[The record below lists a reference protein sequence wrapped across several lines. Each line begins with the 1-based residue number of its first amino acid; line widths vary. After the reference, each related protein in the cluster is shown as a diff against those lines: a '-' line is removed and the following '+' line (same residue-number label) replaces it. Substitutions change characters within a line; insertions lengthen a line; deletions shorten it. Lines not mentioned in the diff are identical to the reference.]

1 MNNLI
6 YWQSLYHWESN
17 SILSGIGFQMI
28 WKDVPDDMEQGSIYA
43 KIRRVIK
50 KLTARTCLTCFRSK
64 CFANR
69 AVRKRFVGA

>member
-1 MNNLI
+1 MKSLI

-17 SILSGIGFQMI
+17 SISSGIGFQMR
-28 WKDVPDDMEQGSIYA
+28 WKDVPDEMEEGSIYA

-50 KLTARTCLTCFRSK
+50 KLTARTCLTCFGSK

-69 AVRKRFVGA
+69 TVRRGFVGT

>member
-17 SILSGIGFQMI
+17 SISFGTGFQMI
-28 WKDVPDDMEQGSIYA
+28 WKDVPDDMEEGSIYA

-50 KLTARTCLTCFRSK
+50 KLTARTYLTRFRSK

-69 AVRKRFVGA
+69 TVRKCFVGA

>member
-1 MNNLI
+1 MKSLI

-17 SILSGIGFQMI
+17 SISFGIGFQMI

-50 KLTARTCLTCFRSK
+50 KLTARTYLACFRNK

-69 AVRKRFVGA
+69 TVRMRFVGA

>member
-1 MNNLI
+1 MKSLI

-17 SILSGIGFQMI
+17 SISSGIGFQMR

-50 KLTARTCLTCFRSK
+50 KLTARTDLTCFRIK

-69 AVRKRFVGA
+69 IVRKRFVGA

>member
-6 YWQSLYHWESN
+6 YWQSLFHWESN
-17 SILSGIGFQMI
+17 SNLSGIGFQMR

-43 KIRRVIK
+43 IPRRVIK
-50 KLTARTCLTCFRSK
+50 KLTARTYLTCFRSK

-69 AVRKRFVGA
+69 TARKRFVWA